1 MTNSTMN
8 PYIIPMCQTF
18 RWLWY
23 CAVYELS
30 VGLFVGVWGTVN
42 FQFIWEKNICFFLTH
57 SKFSNLCSHIRRFI
71 LPLFEKFFKRVF
83 FYCRTGFKSSI
94 SATVYSEIFAP
105 VLFLSLSPSSADKFT
120 TGQLLMSYIFSL
132 KTTVSRRIQDGAKL
146 FTTVYLMAKF
156 TRDKNYS
163 VYSMYCVIS
172 YLQGSPNAV

>member
-1 MTNSTMN
+1 MLE
-8 PYIIPMCQTF
+8 CE
-18 RWLWY
+18 
-23 CAVYELS
+23 ELLIS
-30 VGLFVGVWGTVN
+30 SLFGG
-42 FQFIWEKNICFFLTH
+42 KNIWFFFLTH

-83 FYCRTGFKSSI
+83 FYCRTGIKSSI

-146 FTTVYLMAKF
+146 FTTVYLMAKLHE
-156 TRDKNYS
+156 TKITLYT
-163 VYSMYCVIS
+163 VCIM
-172 YLQGSPNAV
+172 

>member
-1 MTNSTMN
+1 MLE
-8 PYIIPMCQTF
+8 CE
-18 RWLWY
+18 
-23 CAVYELS
+23 ELLIS
-30 VGLFVGVWGTVN
+30 SLFGG
-42 FQFIWEKNICFFLTH
+42 KNIWGFFLTH

-83 FYCRTGFKSSI
+83 FYCRTGIKSSI

-156 TRDKNYS
+156 TRDKNNS

>member
-42 FQFIWEKNICFFLTH
+42 FQFIWGKKHLFFSYTLQI
-57 SKFSNLCSHIRRFI
+57 SNLCSHIRRFI

-83 FYCRTGFKSSI
+83 FYCRTGIKSSI

-105 VLFLSLSPSSADKFT
+105 VLFLSLSPSSAHKFT
-120 TGQLLMSYIFSL
+120 TGQLLMSYVF
-132 KTTVSRRIQDGAKL
+132 
-146 FTTVYLMAKF
+146 FF
-156 TRDKNYS
+156 KNN
-163 VYSMYCVIS
+163 CV
-172 YLQGSPNAV
+172 